1 MAFVLLIGTLF
12 IGATDSRTAK
22 ALSPDYNGDPDSFY
36 YFFDYYPSIPNS
48 DIPSSLEE
56 KFHYN
61 IIYDRQIK
69 LTDVEFNNLVNSSYF
84 AGFGH
89 DSLVIIDI
97 KTFMPD
103 SQILND
109 LFYDLHENQNCKT
122 AFVTTY
128 AQTDFDDDA
137 FLQYVDV
144 FYQSE
149 FGRLKTF
156 VKNSLF
162 RINEFN
168 MGEYG
173 NTSFANTTI
182 LIDENLI
189 DYSIDS
195 IGINLSG
202 EHSIFLNFLLE
213 LMYNSNFDIYVN
225 VLTGETYFATS
236 IADLKEQLNYNE
248 PTDDDGGA
256 PDPDRNISACDN
268 LCAIGFWR
276 LNSAFY
282 AKLKEGKSDLTDLNI
297 YVMEADPFEYGPDGL
312 EVITDAE
319 LIESCGNEY
328 PESEYFLAEILGFLG
343 V

>member
-1 MAFVLLIGTLF
+1 M
-12 IGATDSRTAK
+12 DK
-22 ALSPDYNGDPDSFY
+22 
-36 YFFDYYPSIPNS
+36 
-48 DIPSSLEE
+48 
-56 KFHYN
+56 
-61 IIYDRQIK
+61 
-69 LTDVEFNNLVNSSYF
+69 
-84 AGFGH
+84 
-89 DSLVIIDI
+89 
-97 KTFMPD
+97 
-103 SQILND
+103 
-109 LFYDLHENQNCKT
+109 
-122 AFVTTY
+122 
-128 AQTDFDDDA
+128 
-137 FLQYVDV
+137 
-144 FYQSE
+144 
-149 FGRLKTF
+149 
-156 VKNSLF
+156 
-162 RINEFN
+162 
-168 MGEYG
+168 
-173 NTSFANTTI
+173 
-182 LIDENLI
+182 
-189 DYSIDS
+189 
-195 IGINLSG
+195 
-202 EHSIFLNFLLE
+202 
-213 LMYNSNFDIYVN
+213 SNFDIYVN